1 MQQYRYIDIYRYDI
15 PNAMLATQGI
25 DILHDDIARIHIDGF
40 FLSFAVYKES
50 LPTHLFINTTTS
62 ILSFFFFY

>member
-25 DILHDDIARIHIDGF
+25 DILHDIARIHIDG

-62 ILSFFFFY
+62 ILSLFFFY

>member
-1 MQQYRYIDIYRYDI
+1 
-15 PNAMLATQGI
+15 MLATQGI
-25 DILHDDIARIHIDGF
+25 DILHDIARIHIDG

-62 ILSFFFFY
+62 ILSLFFFY

>member
-15 PNAMLATQGI
+15 PNAMPCVASI
-25 DILHDDIARIHIDGF
+25 DILHDDIARIHIDG

-62 ILSFFFFY
+62 ILSLFFFY